1 MYKNFIWDFD
11 GTLVDTDECV
21 MKCYI
26 NILEQYNIKE
36 DKNKILN
43 LIKEGSK
50 LKAVEYLISKYKA
63 FTKEDFFEK
72 YDEIDRMQETY
83 DDAKP
88 MKYAIEVCNYIKKRG
103 YKNIVITNRGE
114 NTVDIL
120 KKLDMDKYFDFIMF
134 YGKDNVFVRKPESG
148 MFDYVIEKFNLNI
161 KETLSIGDRTIDY
174 IASKKNNLPVC
185 LFNAIYDKENVHPE
199 FDIKSLSDIKNII
212 EEV

>member
-11 GTLVDTDECV
+11 GTLVDTDECI
-21 MKCYI
+21 MKCYT
-26 NILEQYNIKE
+26 NILEQYKIKE

-43 LIKEGSK
+43 LIKKGSK

-72 YDEIDRMQETY
+72 YDEIDKTQEIY

-88 MKYAIEVCNYIKKRG
+88 MKYAVEICDYIKKRG
-103 YKNIVITNRGE
+103 YKNIIITNRGK

-185 LFNAIYDKENVHPE
+185 LFNAIYDKENVQPE

-212 EEV
+212 AEV

>member
-11 GTLVDTDECV
+11 GTLVDTDECI
-21 MKCYI
+21 MKCYV

-50 LKAVEYLISKYKA
+50 LKTVEYLISKYKA

-72 YDEIDRMQETY
+72 YDKIDKMREIY

-88 MKYAIEVCNYIKKRG
+88 MKYAIEICDYIKKRG

-199 FDIKSLSDIKNII
+199 FDIKSLRDIKNII

>member
-11 GTLVDTDECV
+11 GTLVDTDECI

-36 DKNKILN
+36 EKNKILN

-50 LKAVEYLISKYKA
+50 LKAVEYLVSKYKA

-72 YDEIDRMQETY
+72 YDEIDKMQEIY

-88 MKYAIEVCNYIKKRG
+88 MEYAIEICNYIKKRG

-174 IASKKNNLPVC
+174 IASKKNNLQVC

-199 FDIKSLSDIKNII
+199 FDIKSLIDIKNII